1 MAISIRDVA
10 KRAGISTATVSR
22 VMNGSDGVTESAR
35 AAVLRAARELN
46 YVPHAAARALITG
59 RTHTI
64 AVLLPDMHGAF
75 FSELIRELDQ
85 CAHAHGQSLLV
96 ASLHGRLAE
105 APKVFALIHGQ
116 VDGVILMAPFVDA
129 EPRLAQ
135 LPFTVPTVLLNAPGP
150 VNDAPSIT
158 IDNAGGAA
166 QVARHFAALG
176 YKEVV
181 HIAGPAD
188 NYDAAERA
196 RGFHAAAR
204 RLGMSVQ
211 RDIRGNY
218 SEEAG
223 REAGAELAKRLRRPR
238 AVFAANDN
246 MAVGCL
252 EALASAGI
260 AVPNEIA
267 VAGFDDIPIARFTT
281 PPLTTVRPPVA
292 RQGLEAFEWLVA
304 AIKRKSPTRVLA
316 SRPTQPLPTTLI
328 VRGSTDPTAL
338 PSSAR
343 AASSRTR
350 RPRG

>member
-1 MAISIRDVA
+1 
-10 KRAGISTATVSR
+10 
-22 VMNGSDGVTESAR
+22 
-35 AAVLRAARELN
+35 
-46 YVPHAAARALITG
+46 
-59 RTHTI
+59 
-64 AVLLPDMHGAF
+64 MHGAF

-129 EPRLAQ
+129 ERRLAQ

-150 VNDAPSIT
+150 VNGAPSIT
-158 IDNAGGAA
+158 MDNAGGAA
-166 QVARHFAALG
+166 QVARHFAQLG
-176 YKEVV
+176 YKDVV
-181 HIAGPAD
+181 HIAGPTD

-204 RLGMSVQ
+204 RHGLSVQ
-211 RDIRGNY
+211 RDIKGNY

-223 REAGAELAKRLRRPR
+223 REAGAELATRARRPR
-238 AVFAANDN
+238 AIFAANDN

-252 EALASAGI
+252 EALTSAGI
-260 AVPNEIA
+260 SVPAEIA

-281 PPLTTVRPPVA
+281 PPLTTVQPPVA
-292 RQGLEAFEWLVA
+292 RQGAQAFEWLVA
-304 AIKRKSPTRVLA
+304 AIERKSRARLPSSPPA
-316 SRPTQPLPTTLI
+316 QALPTTLI

-338 PSSAR
+338 ATSAR
-343 AASSRTR
+343 APSCRARQL
-350 RPRG
+350 RG

>member
-1 MAISIRDVA
+1 
-10 KRAGISTATVSR
+10 
-22 VMNGSDGVTESAR
+22 MNDSDGVTASAR
-35 AAVLRAARELN
+35 ASVLQAARELN

-96 ASLHGRLAE
+96 ASLHGRLTE

-116 VDGVILMAPFVDA
+116 VDGVILMVPFVDA
-129 EPRLAQ
+129 ERRLAQ

-150 VNDAPSIT
+150 VNGAPSIT
-158 IDNAGGAA
+158 IDNAAGAA
-166 QVARHFAALG
+166 QVARHFAQLG
-176 YKEVV
+176 YKDVV
-181 HIAGPAD
+181 HIAGPTD

-204 RLGMSVQ
+204 RHGISVQ
-211 RDIRGNY
+211 RDLKGNY

-223 REAGAELAKRLRRPR
+223 REAGAELAARVRRPR

-252 EALASAGI
+252 EVLTSAGI
-260 AVPNEIA
+260 AVPDDIA

-281 PPLTTVRPPVA
+281 PPLTTVRLPVA
-292 RQGLEAFEWLVA
+292 RQGAQAFEWLVA
-304 AIKRKSPTRVLA
+304 AIERKGGTRVPA
-316 SRPTQPLPTTLI
+316 SAPTQPLPTALI
-328 VRGSTDPTAL
+328 VRGSTDPSMRAAT
-338 PSSAR
+338 AR
-343 AASSRTR
+343 APSVRAR
-350 RPRG
+350 RPGG